1 MVKETGIP
9 QLAGFKLTISVV
21 IGTDFIGSCKSNYH
35 TFTVMTD
42 LRCER
47 WLSDTSSSEPLVW
60 KCEIM
65 YVFNTIDINE
75 HKCVC
80 INHVKFTMN
89 KKEKSGFVIS
99 LEKEKVWICQSV

>member
-1 MVKETGIP
+1 
-9 QLAGFKLTISVV
+9 
-21 IGTDFIGSCKSNYH
+21 
-35 TFTVMTD
+35 
-42 LRCER
+42 
-47 WLSDTSSSEPLVW
+47 
-60 KCEIM
+60 M

-99 LEKEKVWICQSV
+99 LEKEKVWICRSV